1 MKKTINTIQP
11 TELILF
17 NYLSQLIEQ
26 SKSFVIAQAN
36 GVMTMLFW
44 NVGKRINEVILK
56 NKQADYGKR
65 IVSTVSTQLTEKYG
79 KK

>member
-1 MKKTINTIQP
+1 MKNPISSIQT
-11 TELILF
+11 TEQILF
-17 NYLSQLIEQ
+17 NDFSQLIEQ

-36 GVMTMLFW
+36 SVMTMLFW